1 MTLLRK
7 LATEK
12 EVSGSSQSVGTT
24 TAAVEWARFKPR
36 ATAAAA
42 AARLHTT
49 GRRPYLGGWSVPS
62 LRPLAGE
69 AFALRP
75 HQPRE
80 GGRERRQAVAPSLSA
95 LRKRKK
101 SVLQQASSAGDHVFS
116 LAGTVDVRGLA
127 VMLRRFFPTRHHGQ
141 DAEQAR
147 KGVACHS
154 LRTFCAAIQ
163 ARARENGDIAD
174 ESFRSG
180 RLRVTGRASRGAAR
194 AAAASTMRGE
204 GKQKNSQRGWAPL
217 IRAAV
222 TSKRGPPT
230 GDTGRHSRQLFSL
243 SPLVVGRSSS
253 AVLRILLPR

>member
-80 GGRERRQAVAPSLSA
+80 GG
-95 LRKRKK
+95 
-101 SVLQQASSAGDHVFS
+101 
-116 LAGTVDVRGLA
+116 T
-127 VMLRRFFPTRHHGQ
+127 
-141 DAEQAR
+141 
-147 KGVACHS
+147 
-154 LRTFCAAIQ
+154 
-163 ARARENGDIAD
+163 
-174 ESFRSG
+174 
-180 RLRVTGRASRGAAR
+180 R
-194 AAAASTMRGE
+194 AAASGGSFIECLAEKKEKCTTAGQFCGRPCLLACRHCRRSGLGCDAPALFPNAAPWARCRASTVSVLNRLLVLLQMSAAAAIRYRGARCC
-204 GKQKNSQRGWAPL
+204 SHRD
-217 IRAAV
+217 AAV
-222 TSKRGPPT
+222 ALFIWPP
-230 GDTGRHSRQLFSL
+230 
-243 SPLVVGRSSS
+243 P
-253 AVLRILLPR
+253 

>member
-80 GGRERRQAVAPSLSA
+80 GGTRAAASGGSFIECLAEKKEKCTTAGQFCGRPCLLACRHCRRSGLGCDAPA
-95 LRKRKK
+95 LFPNAAPWARCR
-101 SVLQQASSAGDHVFS
+101 AS
-116 LAGTVDVRGLA
+116 T
-127 VMLRRFFPTRHHGQ
+127 
-141 DAEQAR
+141 
-147 KGVACHS
+147 
-154 LRTFCAAIQ
+154 

-222 TSKRGPPT
+222 TSERGPPT